1 MEYSKDICL
10 NSKYSEVN
18 VLKNTVKRTSYIKNL
33 LKKSSLTKFIMII
46 TIMCILLISV
56 DIILICNFAN
66 TLQSML

>member
-18 VLKNTVKRTSYIKNL
+18 VLKNTVKRTSYIKNP